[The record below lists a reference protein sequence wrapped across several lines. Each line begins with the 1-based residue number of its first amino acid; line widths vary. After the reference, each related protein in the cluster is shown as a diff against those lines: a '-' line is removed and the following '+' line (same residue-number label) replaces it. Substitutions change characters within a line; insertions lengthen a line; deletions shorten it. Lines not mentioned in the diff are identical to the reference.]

1 MKARLPIEPQGDPAQ
16 RAQDSAHFDQTHH
29 GGRRILH
36 NSTRLTT
43 EDTESTEGA
52 QREKMSGFAALFGA
66 SEFA

>member
-1 MKARLPIEPQGDPAQ
+1 MNHPENHRG
-16 RAQDSAHFDQTHH
+16 HM
-29 GGRRILH
+29 ILR

-52 QREKMSGFAALFGA
+52 QREKMTGFAALFGA